1 MQEEEQ
7 AAYEVRE
14 PEPLEMYSLRFPVRL
29 IEAIKR
35 YSRQSDIPQ
44 VKIVQRAVEA
54 YLHKQGAL

>member
-7 AAYEVRE
+7 ATYEVRDS
-14 PEPLEMYSLRFPVRL
+14 EPLQMYALRFPVRL
-29 IEAIKR
+29 IDAIKR

-54 YLHKQGAL
+54 HLHKLGAL